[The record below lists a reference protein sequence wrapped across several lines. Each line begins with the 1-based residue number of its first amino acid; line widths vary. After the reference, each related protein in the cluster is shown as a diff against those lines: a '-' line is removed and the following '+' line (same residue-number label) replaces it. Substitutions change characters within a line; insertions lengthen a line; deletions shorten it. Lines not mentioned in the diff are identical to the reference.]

1 MTNELFLDL
10 AGTYVVELDAVN
22 DDGEWAC
29 TPARLIIEALIGSD
43 IHVQLVWDTP
53 GDPERHNDH
62 GSDLDLHFLHPDG
75 QWDEPPYDC
84 NWQNPTPLWHD
95 DHSYGN
101 PTLDIDAT
109 QGWGP
114 ENVNLDDP
122 KPGIDYAV
130 GVYYFTDRGYGPSI
144 ATVRIFF
151 EGFLHTELTSPAF
164 ETGQFWDALR
174 LRWDPNEVDAVDEI
188 YDGLP

>member
-1 MTNELFLDL
+1 MGLRDIPAFSDHRSPINFPFNFYLS
-10 AGTYVVELDAVN
+10 
-22 DDGEWAC
+22 C
-29 TPARLIIEALIGSD
+29 TSFGASKTCR
-43 IHVQLVWDTP
+43 
-53 GDPERHNDH
+53 
-62 GSDLDLHFLHPDG
+62 
-75 QWDEPPYDC
+75 
-84 NWQNPTPLWHD
+84 
-95 DHSYGN
+95 N

-164 ETGQFWDALR
+164 QTGQFWDALR
-174 LRWDPNEVDAVDEI
+174 LRWEPNEVDAVDEI
-188 YDGLP
+188 HDGFP